1 MIKHYDSKNL
11 TDAMMQQIYI
21 ITAKIAA
28 PPRRIQ
34 DYSIGI
40 QVNWDKDNVSF
51 MWRSGAD
58 FVEKYVRSTQEI
70 TTIEIDELNSDS

>member
-11 TDAMMQQIYI
+11 TDAMMQQIYL
-21 ITAKIAA
+21 ITAKLTV

-40 QVNWDKDNVSF
+40 QVNWDKGNASF
-51 MWRSGAD
+51 MWRDDTD
-58 FVEKYVRSTQEI
+58 FVEKYIRATQEI
-70 TTIEIDELNSDS
+70 TYIGIDELNSDS

>member
-11 TDAMMQQIYI
+11 TDKMMHQIYL
-21 ITAKIAA
+21 ITAKLAA

-40 QVNWDKDNVSF
+40 QVNWDKDNASF

-58 FVEKYVRSTQEI
+58 FVEKYVRSTQAI
-70 TTIEIDELNSDS
+70 TTIGIDELSSDS